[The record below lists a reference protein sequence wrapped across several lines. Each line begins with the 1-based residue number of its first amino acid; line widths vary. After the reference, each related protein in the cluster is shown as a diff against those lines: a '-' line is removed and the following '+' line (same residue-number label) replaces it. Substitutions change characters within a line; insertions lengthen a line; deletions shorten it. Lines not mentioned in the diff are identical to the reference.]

1 MTEYRPFRHI
11 DRAGSSDIM
20 ILCDHASNTVPPFA
34 GNGDLGLPPEDMGR
48 HIAYDIGAAGVSLEL
63 ASLLN
68 ASVLMTNFS
77 RLVIDPN
84 RGEDDPTLIMRLYDG
99 SVIPANRSLSAGEK
113 QLRLDRCYRP
123 YHDKIEQVLAGFRD
137 PVLISIHSFTPQ
149 LRGRAPRPWHIGV
162 LYANDTRLALP
173 LMQQFARF
181 DDICLG
187 DNEPYHGA
195 IVGDTLDRHGIGP
208 GRLHVLIEVRN
219 DLIETEAEQKSW
231 AARLAP
237 VIQEAITAAR

>member
-1 MTEYRPFRHI
+1 MTEFRPFRHI
-11 DRAGSSDIM
+11 DRARGSDIM
-20 ILCDHASNTVPPFA
+20 VLCDHASNSVPSFVA
-34 GNGDLGLPPEDMGR
+34 NGDLGLPPADMAR
-48 HIAYDIGAAGVSLEL
+48 HIAYDIGAAGVSHEMGTI
-63 ASLLN
+63 LN
-68 ASVLMTNFS
+68 ASVLMSNFS

-99 SVIPANRSLSAGEK
+99 SVIPANRSLSADEK
-113 QLRLDRCYRP
+113 QARLDRCYRP
-123 YHDKIEQVLAGFRD
+123 YHRKIDEELANFRN
-137 PVLISIHSFTPQ
+137 PVLVSIHSFTPQ
-149 LRGRAPRPWHIGV
+149 LKGRAPRPWHIGV

-173 LMQQFARF
+173 LMQRFARF

-195 IVGDTLDRHGIGP
+195 ILGDTMDRHGLGH

-219 DLIETEAEQKSW
+219 DLIETEAGQKNW
-231 AARLAP
+231 AERLAP

>member
-1 MTEYRPFRHI
+1 MTEFRPFRHI
-11 DRAGSSDIM
+11 DRAGDSDIM
-20 ILCDHASNTVPPFA
+20 ILCDHASNTVPSFV
-34 GNGDLGLPPEDMGR
+34 GNGDLGLPPSDMAR
-48 HIAYDIGAAGVSLEL
+48 HIAYDIGAAGVSHEL
-63 ASLLN
+63 GTMMN
-68 ASVLMTNFS
+68 ASVLMSNFS

-99 SVIPANRSLSAGEK
+99 SVVPANRSLSADQK
-113 QLRLDRCYRP
+113 QERLDRCYRP
-123 YHDKIEQVLAGFRD
+123 YHQKIDQELANFRR

-149 LRGRAPRPWHIGV
+149 LKGRAPRPWHIGV

-173 LMQQFARF
+173 LMQQFSKYEE
-181 DDICLG
+181 ICLG

-195 IVGDTLDRHGIGP
+195 IVGDTMDRHALGP

-219 DLIETEAEQKSW
+219 DLIETEAGQKNW

-237 VIQEAITAAR
+237 VLTAAINAAR